1 MTSPKLHGPLER
13 AAAEAVRNYLDALR
27 TSRRPPGP
35 RLTRRELQR
44 RLAKIDFDLATQPPP
59 MIQLRLLQERENLR
73 ERDSWQQR
81 EDAFIE
87 VARTYSRRH
96 GITDQ
101 TWRQMGVPPSV
112 LRKAR
117 IPPGRRA
124 RQPTDT

>member
-1 MTSPKLHGPLER
+1 MTSPKFHGPLER

-27 TSRRPPGP
+27 TARRPPGP
-35 RLTRRELQR
+35 HLTRRELQR
-44 RLAKIDFDLATQPPP
+44 RLAKIDLDLATQPPP

-73 ERDSWQQR
+73 ERDSWQRR

-124 RQPTDT
+124 SQPTDT